1 MQMKTTVRYHFTH
14 VKMAVIKKPTNGK
27 CWRGCEERE
36 SLCTVGG
43 NVNWG
48 NHYGDSSKLELPNV
62 PAIPHLGIYPKKTKA
77 LTQKIHMYVLT
88 FMKVMF
94 KFILF

>member
-1 MQMKTTVRYHFTH
+1 MKTTVRYHFTH
-14 VKMAVIKKPTNGK
+14 VKMAVIKKPTTGK

-77 LTQKIHMYVLT
+77 LTQKIHIYVLT